1 MGALNKKTEECV
13 SCSSSAYLGAA
24 SQAVTWCSEAVGRD
38 PTGLARWNTV
48 FSHCWV
54 SQGVFYL
61 DLNNAVCRT
70 PTSWYSLNH
79 KESFSQSSSF
89 YPHVRIVPEC
99 PSLVWGNKDSLAQG
113 HQIHTEKRHPPA
125 TQFWKKMKRTTTKEK
140 KKINKS
146 FGSTRGKNLQLEI
159 AFVLLLKHGITVIS
173 QL

>member
-13 SCSSSAYLGAA
+13 SCSSSAWLGAA

-99 PSLVWGNKDSLAQG
+99 PSRLGKQRFPGTGTPDPHREKASSCHSILKKNEKNDHKRKKKKSTKALAQP
-113 HQIHTEKRHPPA
+113 EV
-125 TQFWKKMKRTTTKEK
+125 
-140 KKINKS
+140 KIYN
-146 FGSTRGKNLQLEI
+146 
-159 AFVLLLKHGITVIS
+159 
-173 QL
+173 